1 MSTHPFAQG
10 DEPNSGHTLP
20 LLHNVVYCSQ
30 AGPGMDDAEVARIID
45 ISRRKNPEQG
55 ITGLLVFGSGIFFQW
70 LEGPRDNVT
79 RLMATIDGDKR
90 HNNVVHLSVS
100 DEVRERMFPDWDME
114 LVTGEDIRDVLED
127 ALDTAKDK
135 KSTDVLRQ
143 LLAQL
148 DSGQLSSL
156 GKI

>member
-10 DEPNSGHTLP
+10 DEPSSGYTLP

-30 AGPGMDDAEVARIID
+30 AGPGMDDAEVARIIN

-55 ITGLLVFGSGIFFQW
+55 ITGLLVYGSGIFFQW

-79 RLMATIDGDKR
+79 RLMATIDTDKR
-90 HNNVVHLSVS
+90 HNNVVHLSVT

-127 ALDTAKDK
+127 ALSNATDK
-135 KSTDVLRQ
+135 KSGEVLKQ

-148 DSGQLSSL
+148 ESGQLSSL
-156 GKI
+156 GKA

>member
-10 DEPNSGHTLP
+10 DEPSSGYTLP

-30 AGPGMDDAEVARIID
+30 AGPGMDDAEVARIIN

-55 ITGLLVFGSGIFFQW
+55 ITGLLVYGSGIFFQW

-79 RLMATIDGDKR
+79 RLMATIDTDKR
-90 HNNVVHLSVS
+90 HNNVVHLSVT

-114 LVTGEDIRDVLED
+114 LVTSEDIRDVLED
-127 ALDTAKDK
+127 ALSNVTDK
-135 KSTDVLRQ
+135 KSGDVLKQ

-148 DSGQLSSL
+148 ESGQLSSL
-156 GKI
+156 GKA

>member
-1 MSTHPFAQG
+1 MSNHPFAQG
-10 DEPNSGHTLP
+10 DEPHAGLNLP

-30 AGPGMDDAEVARIID
+30 AGPGMDDAAVATIID

-79 RLMATIDGDKR
+79 RLMATIDADQR
-90 HNNVVHLSVS
+90 HNNVVHLSVT

-114 LVTGEDIRDVLED
+114 LVTGEDIRDVLDD
-127 ALDTAKDK
+127 ALGNAKDE
-135 KSTDVLRQ
+135 KSTAVLQQ
-143 LLAQL
+143 LLSQL
-148 DSGQLSSL
+148 DTGQLSTI
-156 GKI
+156 GRA